1 MVSLCSHLAAR
12 GIRTGVTCALA
23 LLAWLPWSARAEDAA
38 DLLDAWLR
46 SQTTLVTW
54 SAEFTQTR
62 TLKTLTQP
70 LVSRGRLWFAAPNQF
85 RWELGDPAQ
94 TIALRNPA
102 EMLVI
107 YPRLKRAERYPL
119 AGAGSGPM
127 RDMLA
132 LLEAGFPRSRVELE
146 SQFRLVRQE
155 TLAGVQELTLQP
167 KSAAA
172 RRLMPQFKLA
182 FSPADQGLRATELQF
197 ADGSTMRND
206 FTNAVRN
213 PVLATNLFVPALGV
227 DFTITQPGGK

>member
-12 GIRTGVTCALA
+12 GIRAGVTCALA
-23 LLAWLPWSARAEDAA
+23 LLAWLPSARAEDAA
-38 DLLDAWLR
+38 DMLDAWLR

-132 LLEAGFPRSRVELE
+132 LLEAGFPRSRAELE
-146 SQFRLVRQE
+146 AQFRLVRQE
-155 TLAGVQELTLQP
+155 AVGELQELTLQP
-167 KSAAA
+167 KAAAA
-172 RRLMPQFKLA
+172 RRMMPQFKLA
-182 FSPADQGLRATELQF
+182 FSPSDQGLRATELQF
-197 ADGSTMRND
+197 SDGSTMRND

-213 PVLATNLFVPALGV
+213 PVLATNLFVPVLGA
-227 DFTITQPGGK
+227 DFTVTQPGGK